1 MLHVLSGEWPFPG
14 EAVRVNPRNP
24 NDPNDLVGV
33 SEFDRRE
40 EFVNKVGGGHVLMRL
55 IQACL
60 SNSSAH
66 RPASPEVHQQVSA
79 VAGDHPPSFAN
90 KVEMLERIKTLG
102 EEKERV
108 VTEKNDAITERDEAV
123 REREMVSA
131 ELEEGKGDT
140 ENVRQRYAIEVE
152 RLQVEIADL
161 KADNE
166 HLHAMVNG
174 KKRELCTQEQNHKTE
189 LETMKEIIQII
200 QKHHQAQME
209 SMEKHHQTQLESRE
223 KHHQAQ
229 LESKIS
235 ELSSEDAL
243 ISSKSSIIQSL
254 QVKLGQAL
262 GTSSAKDSLSVFTP
276 GVELTF
282 TECAKLPVG
291 CGYGQATVA
300 GKYVY
305 IRDNDQRVRKYNIT
319 EDTWITLPVTPAKYF
334 SIGYLYWKVLLVGGL
349 LPPANV
355 TGDIH
360 EFDEASQQWIKST
373 TIPPMPT
380 ARHSSTAVS
389 WTSPPALI
397 VCGGSGDQNKPM
409 TVVEVYHGR
418 TSQWHT
424 VSPLP
429 VPRQLMTHTIINNV
443 LFLVGGYSGSGGDT
457 YTKTVMS
464 VSIPQ
469 LLESCIQPSSASLI
483 QWRSNSIP
491 DVPYFFSSAATLG
504 GCLLVVGGN
513 TSSSFLEGTK
523 VSSIHAY
530 CPSSSSWVV
539 IGELPRPLR
548 SCIIATLPTGE
559 LLVMGGRNQ
568 HNIPNNTVYRGTLHN
583 IM

>member
-40 EFVNKVGGGHVLMRL
+40 EFVNKVGGGHVLMRM
-55 IQACL
+55 IRACL

-108 VTEKNDAITERDEAV
+108 VTEKHDAITERDAAV

-131 ELEEGKGDT
+131 ELEDSKGHT
-140 ENVRQRYAIEVE
+140 ESVRQRYAIELE
-152 RLQVEIADL
+152 RLQIENADL
-161 KADNE
+161 KADIE
-166 HLHAMVNG
+166 YLHAVVNS
-174 KKRELCTQEQNHKTE
+174 KERKILAQKENHKAE
-189 LETMKEIIQII
+189 R
-200 QKHHQAQME
+200 
-209 SMEKHHQTQLESRE
+209 S
-223 KHHQAQ
+223 
-229 LESKIS
+229 SK
-235 ELSSEDAL
+235 DDL
-243 ISSKSSIIQSL
+243 ISSKSSTIHDL
-254 QVKLGQAL
+254 QVKLRQAL
-262 GTSSAKDSLSVFTP
+262 GTSSTKVNLNVFTP

-291 CGYGQATVA
+291 CNYGQAIVA

-305 IRDNDQRVRKYNIT
+305 VGDTSLVIPRVHKYNIA
-319 EDTWITLPVTPAKYF
+319 EDTWITLPSPCFGFF
-334 SIGYLYWKVLLVGGL
+334 SIVFLYRKVLLVGGL
-349 LPPANV
+349 MPPDHI
-355 TGDIH
+355 TGDVH
-360 EFDEASQQWIKST
+360 EFDEASQQWVRST

-380 ARHSSTAVS
+380 ARYSATAVS

-397 VCGGSGDQNKPM
+397 VCGGCYQQGRSL

-429 VPRQLMTHTIINNV
+429 VPRDHITHIIVNSV
-443 LFLVGGYSGSGGDT
+443 LFLVGGYEGSTGDT
-457 YTKTVMS
+457 KTKSVMS
-464 VSIPQ
+464 ASIPQ
-469 LLESCIQPSSASLI
+469 LLEFCMQPSTTPSI
-483 QWRSNSIP
+483 QWRSASIP
-491 DVPYFFSSAATLG
+491 DVPHFMPTAASLG

-513 TSSSFLEGTK
+513 RFSGSRK
-523 VSSIHAY
+523 VNPVSSVHAY

-539 IGELPRPLR
+539 VGELPQPLYH
-548 SCIIATLPTGE
+548 CITVTLPTGE
-559 LLVMGGRNQ
+559 LLVMGGQ
-568 HNIPNNTVYRGTLHN
+568 TWPIGVSNTVYKVVLH
-583 IM
+583 

>member
-55 IQACL
+55 IRACL

-66 RPASPEVHQQVSA
+66 RPASPEVHQQVST

-108 VTEKNDAITERDEAV
+108 VTEKNDAITERDAAV
-123 REREMVSA
+123 REKEMVSA
-131 ELEEGKGDT
+131 ELEESKGDT
-140 ENVRQRYAIEVE
+140 ESVRQRYAIEVE
-152 RLQVEIADL
+152 RLQIENADL

-166 HLHAMVNG
+166 HLHAVVNV
-174 KKRELCTQEQNHKTE
+174 KQRELCTQEENHKAE
-189 LETMKEIIQII
+189 LET
-200 QKHHQAQME
+200 
-209 SMEKHHQTQLESRE
+209 TE

-235 ELSSEDAL
+235 ELLSKDAL
-243 ISSKSSIIQSL
+243 ISNKSITIESL
-254 QVKLGQAL
+254 QIKLRQAL
-262 GTSSAKDSLSVFTP
+262 GTSSAKDSLNVFTP

-282 TECAKLPVG
+282 TECAQLPAG
-291 CGYGQATVA
+291 FSYGQGAVA

-305 IRDNDQRVRKYNIT
+305 IKNSDHRVHRYNVT
-319 EDTWITLPVTPAKYF
+319 EDTWSTLPDPPVSSF
-334 SIGYLYWKVLLVGGL
+334 GIGCLYGKVLLIGGRL
-349 LPPANV
+349 SLTNV

-360 EFDEASQQWIKST
+360 EFDEASQQWVRST

-380 ARHSSTAVS
+380 ARRSATAVS
-389 WTSPPALI
+389 WTLPPALI
-397 VCGGSGDQNKPM
+397 VCGGTDHDDEDYPM

-429 VPRQLMTHTIINNV
+429 SPRDDMRHTIINNV

-464 VSIPQ
+464 ASISQ

-513 TSSSFLEGTK
+513 TSSSILEGTK
-523 VSSIHAY
+523 VSSVHAY

-559 LLVMGGRNQ
+559 LLVMGGRNE
-568 HNIPNNTVYRGTLHN
+568 HNIPNNTVYRGTLH
-583 IM
+583 M